1 MSARRINFAFGVH
14 NHQPVGNFDHILDD
28 AYDKAYL
35 PFMECLQRHPKI
47 KVAMHYTGPLW
58 DYYLENKPQWIE
70 MLRNLVKEGRMEM
83 LSGAYYE
90 PILINISDRDKVGQ
104 IKKLNRV
111 VRRESGYKPTGMWCA
126 ERIWEPQLAKPISLS
141 GIQYTILDDYH
152 FRSNGLSEEDIF
164 GYYVTEEQGFPLVV
178 IPISYTLRY
187 TIPHGKPEDA
197 IEYLR
202 KSASE
207 EGDRLAVFADDGEK
221 FGVWPKSYEAVWG
234 EKWLD
239 RFFDLVEKNSDW
251 INMVTPSEYMAK
263 YPPKGRVYLPTASY
277 FEMSVWSLPLESR
290 KKIEKLIDGYHKD
303 GTWDE
308 NRNFLKGGF
317 WRNFLVKFPESNRIQ
332 KKALYVS
339 EKVQEMVTGDREDAL
354 NELYMAQCNCAYWH
368 GVFGGIYLPHLRH
381 GIQEHLIEAETLAD
395 NEKHKDMP
403 FKEILKI
410 DINRDML
417 DEVIVNTLNLNL
429 GFAPHNGGSLYELAY
444 KPEAINFCDTL
455 NRQPEAYH
463 EGMMEIRGIDEVI
476 DDSNRDKYLQYDRY
490 ERNSFL
496 DHFLSED
503 VDMETFRD
511 QKYEEL
517 GDFIGKPYDVFTSGK
532 DDKAILTLSR
542 KASVKSGDENYNVEV
557 EKTFFVSEGG
567 KSIQVQY
574 WVINN
579 SDETLKTKFG
589 CELDLTTLSKDMS
602 TNFLYVEKESEEE
615 EKPAIE
621 KICMEASGELK
632 ETGKV
637 SLQDGH
643 RYVKIHID
651 SGEETSGIWHFPLY
665 TVSMSED
672 GLERICQSVV
682 IMPVWNLELDPGDS
696 WENNMEI
703 VLEDM
708 IIDEEEQDVDDE
720 LVEAAE

>member
-1 MSARRINFAFGVH
+1 MSVGKINFAFGIH
-14 NHQPVGNFDHILDD
+14 NHQPVGNFDYILDD

-70 MLRNLVKEGRMEM
+70 MLRKLVKEGRIEM

-104 IKKLNRV
+104 IKKLNRI
-111 VRRESGYKPTGMWCA
+111 VRRETGYKPTGMWCA
-126 ERIWEPQLAKPISLS
+126 ERIWEPQLAKPMSLS
-141 GIQYTILDDYH
+141 GIQYTVLDDYH

-164 GYYVTEEQGFPLVV
+164 GYYVTEEQGYPLAV

-187 TIPHGKPEDA
+187 TIPHGKPEEA

-202 KSASE
+202 KWASE

-234 EKWLD
+234 EKWMD
-239 RFFDLVEKNSDW
+239 RFFDLVEENSDW
-251 INMVTPSEYMAK
+251 INMVTPSEYMEK

-277 FEMSVWSLPLESR
+277 FEMSVWSLPLDSR
-290 KKIEKLIDGYHKD
+290 KKMEKLIDSYHKD

-403 FKEILKI
+403 FKEIIKI
-410 DINRDML
+410 DINRDMQE
-417 DEVIVNTLNLNL
+417 EVIVNTLNLNL
-429 GFAPHNGGSLYELAY
+429 GFTPHKGGALYELAY

-455 NRQPEAYH
+455 TRQPEAYH
-463 EGMMEIRGIDEVI
+463 DGMTEIRGIDEVI

-496 DHFLSED
+496 DHFLSND
-503 VDMETFRD
+503 VDMEAFRD

-517 GDFIGKPYDVFTSGK
+517 GDFIGKPYDIFTSGK

-567 KSIQVQY
+567 KSIQIQY

-579 SDETLKTKFG
+579 SDETLKTRFG

-602 TNFLYVEKESEEE
+602 TNFLYVEKESDEE

-621 KICMEASGELK
+621 KICMETSGELK
-632 ETGKV
+632 EKTKI

-651 SGEETSGIWHFPLY
+651 TGEEAAGIWHFPLY

-682 IMPVWNLELDPGDS
+682 VMPVWNLELEPGDS

-703 VLEDM
+703 ILEDM
-708 IIDEEEQDVDDE
+708 EINEEEQETDDE